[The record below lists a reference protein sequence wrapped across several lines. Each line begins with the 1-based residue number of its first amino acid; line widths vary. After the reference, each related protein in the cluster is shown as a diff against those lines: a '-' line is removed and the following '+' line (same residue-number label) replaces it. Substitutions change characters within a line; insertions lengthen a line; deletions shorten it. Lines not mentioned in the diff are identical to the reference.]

1 MPLNTKFYQSI
12 ENVISGLTKQ
22 KYIVNRKVA
31 TAVFLAG
38 RLGKPLLIEGPAGVG
53 KTGLAV
59 ALAGALNTEL
69 FRLQCYPGLDESK
82 TLYEWNYQKQ
92 LLHMQMYKD
101 EVDVFSPAYLLE
113 RPLLKAFRSP
123 KPAVLLIDEID
134 KGEEELESFLLEA
147 LSEFQVSIPELGVI
161 TAVHRPYVVLTSNST
176 RQLSDALKRRSIFLY
191 LLYPEAA
198 VEEAIINMKIPGIS
212 QRLCSGVVNFV
223 QELRRLRLKKAP
235 SITESIDW
243 ARTLL
248 LLGRNEI
255 DAPLVRESLNV
266 LLKYEEDIARAELKI
281 DQLLPD
287 KINDDAQNN
296 LAANNLDT
304 SNSDTS
310 NKIQTTEIKHDLTRF
325 DF

>member
-1 MPLNTKFYQSI
+1 MPLNTNFYQSI
-12 ENVISGLTKQ
+12 DSVISGLTRQ
-22 KYIVNRKVA
+22 NYIINKKAA

-53 KTGLAV
+53 KTGLAEAV
-59 ALAGALNTEL
+59 AGALNTEL

-92 LLHMQMYKD
+92 LLHIQAYKD
-101 EVDVFSPAYLLE
+101 EVNVFSPAYLLE

-147 LSEFQVSIPELGVI
+147 LSEYQVSIPELGVI

-176 RQLSDALKRRSIFLY
+176 RQLSDALKRRCIFLY
-191 LLYPEAA
+191 LSYPEAV
-198 VEEAIINMKIPGIS
+198 VEEAIVNLKVPGIS
-212 QRLCSGVVNFV
+212 RRLCSDVVKFV
-223 QELRRLRLKKAP
+223 QELRKLKLKKAP

-248 LLGRNEI
+248 LLGRGGI
-255 DAPLVRESLNV
+255 DAALVSDSLNV

-281 DQLLPD
+281 EQMIPD
-287 KINDDAQNN
+287 KPDDGAQGI
-296 LAANNLDT
+296 LDT
-304 SNSDTS
+304 S
-310 NKIQTTEIKHDLTRF
+310 TTVQRVEYEHDLTRF

>member
-12 ENVISGLTKQ
+12 GDVISGLTRQSYLINK
-22 KYIVNRKVA
+22 KVA

-38 RLGKPLLIEGPAGVG
+38 QLGKPLLIEGPAGVG

-59 ALAGALNTEL
+59 ALARALDTEL

-101 EVDVFSPAYLLE
+101 EIDVFSPAYLLE
-113 RPLLKAFRSP
+113 RPLLKAFRSR
-123 KPAVLLIDEID
+123 KPAVFLIDEID

-147 LSEFQVSIPELGVI
+147 LSEFQVSIPELGVV

-191 LLYPEAA
+191 LSYPEAA
-198 VEEAIINMKIPGIS
+198 IEEAIINLKVPGIS
-212 QRLCSGVVNFV
+212 RRLCSGVVNFV
-223 QELRRLRLKKAP
+223 HELRKLKLKKAP

-255 DAPLVRESLNV
+255 DADLVRDSLNV
-266 LLKYEEDIARAELKI
+266 LLKYEEDITRAELKI
-281 DQLLPD
+281 DQIIPD
-287 KINDDAQNN
+287 NPGCAHAQNN
-296 LAANNLDT
+296 
-304 SNSDTS
+304 SDTNIDTNNFDS
-310 NKIQTTEIKHDLTRF
+310 SDVAQTTESEHDLTRF